1 MKSKRK
7 QVEEPQERKKFM
19 LNQIILLG
27 RATKD
32 PELRRST
39 NDTAIASFDIAV
51 DNLGKEEGSSFFP
64 VKVFGAL
71 GENVAKFVRK
81 GHRVAVV
88 GRIQQRTYMAKD
100 GSKRSIYEVLADSV
114 EFLESKPTEEKP
126 VVEEPA
132 K

>member
-1 MKSKRK
+1 
-7 QVEEPQERKKFM
+7 M

-32 PELRRST
+32 PELRRSS
-39 NDTAIASFDIAV
+39 NDNTIVSFDIAV
-51 DNLGKEEGSSFFP
+51 DNPGKEEGSSFFP

-71 GENVAKFVRK
+71 GDNVAKFVRK

-114 EFLESKPTEEKP
+114 EFLESKPTEDNT
-126 VVEEPA
+126 VEEKSVVQESA

>member
-1 MKSKRK
+1 
-7 QVEEPQERKKFM
+7 M

-32 PELRRST
+32 PELKVGA
-39 NDTAIASFDIAV
+39 NDTHIVSFDIAV

-71 GENVAKFVRK
+71 GDNVAKFVRK

-88 GRIQQRTYMAKD
+88 GRIQQRTYMTKD
-100 GSKRSIYEVLADSV
+100 GSKRSLYEVLADSV
-114 EFLESKPTEEKP
+114 EFLEPKPAEEKP
-126 VVEEPA
+126 VVEESS